1 MGSKVVMEVLSH
13 AKYPVLGGLGQCL
26 GLLRLGCVR
35 FDGFLTDQINPLIA
49 NVVVNLSKGAVS
61 AAPIQVQNVWHI
73 IKVDDIRNFVVPKF
87 DDAKG
92 QIRQALQMRQL
103 SEYVSQIILA
113 AKVQLAD

>member
-1 MGSKVVMEVLSH
+1 MQVDLSFDHRAPRKSQATRLRQQEVIW
-13 AKYPVLGGLGQCL
+13 V
-26 GLLRLGCVR
+26 
-35 FDGFLTDQINPLIA
+35 GFLTDQINPLIA

-73 IKVDDIRNFVVPKF
+73 IKVDDIHNFVAPKF

-92 QIRQALQMRQL
+92 QIRQSLQMRQL

-113 AKVQLAD
+113 AKVHLVGW

>member
-1 MGSKVVMEVLSH
+1 M
-13 AKYPVLGGLGQCL
+13 
-26 GLLRLGCVR
+26 
-35 FDGFLTDQINPLIA
+35 
-49 NVVVNLSKGAVS
+49 VVNLSKGAVS
-61 AAPIQVQNVWHI
+61 ASPIQVQNVWHI

-113 AKVQLAD
+113 AKVQLAN

>member
-1 MGSKVVMEVLSH
+1 MQVDLSFDHRAPRKSQATRLRQQEVIW
-13 AKYPVLGGLGQCL
+13 V
-26 GLLRLGCVR
+26 
-35 FDGFLTDQINPLIA
+35 GFLTDQINPLIA

-113 AKVQLAD
+113 AKVHLVGW

>member
-1 MGSKVVMEVLSH
+1 MQVDLSFDHRAPRKSQATRLRQQEVIW
-13 AKYPVLGGLGQCL
+13 V
-26 GLLRLGCVR
+26 
-35 FDGFLTDQINPLIA
+35 GFLTDQINPLIA

-113 AKVQLAD
+113 AKVQLADW